1 MIMTREI
8 DCRKLNCPV
17 PVINTKKVL
26 DEGEDD
32 SLIVVVD
39 NIPARDNVRRFA
51 NSQGHKV
58 EIEDKGGGVY
68 NLKIAVNPE
77 AKKTT
82 ASGSPAV
89 SISPIGGFVVF
100 ITTDQLGVGEE
111 RLGQIL
117 MKAFLNT
124 LGDSEP
130 KPERIIFINNGVKL
144 VVEGSEMLDSLKAL
158 KEHGVQIFAC
168 GTCLNYYGIL
178 DKLQIGIVSNMY
190 EIVNF
195 LLDAPKVIKI

>member
-1 MIMTREI
+1 MTREI

-26 DEGEDD
+26 DEGRDD
-32 SLIVVVD
+32 NLLVIVD

-58 EIEDKGGGVY
+58 EIEDKGGGVF
-68 NLKIAVNPE
+68 NLRIAVNPE
-77 AKKTT
+77 AQKKTAT
-82 ASGSPAV
+82 GAATT
-89 SISPIGGFVVF
+89 SISPNGGFVVF

-144 VVEGSEMLDSLKAL
+144 VIEGSEVLDSLKVL
-158 KEHGVQIFAC
+158 KEHGVEVFAC

>member
-1 MIMTREI
+1 MREL
-8 DCRKLNCPV
+8 DCRKMNCPV
-17 PVINTKKVL
+17 PVINTKKIL
-26 DEGEDD
+26 DEAKDD
-32 SLIVVVD
+32 ILLVTVD

-51 NSQGHKV
+51 QSQGHSV
-58 EIEDKGGGVY
+58 EIEDRGGGVY
-68 NLKIAVNPE
+68 VLKITVNPNSVGKS
-77 AKKTT
+77 AQ
-82 ASGSPAV
+82 
-89 SISPIGGFVVF
+89 SISASRTNIPAGSGLVVF
-100 ITTDQLGVGEE
+100 ITTDQLGVGDE
-111 RLGQIL
+111 RLGGIL

-144 VVEGSEMLDSLKAL
+144 TTEGSEVIDSLKIL
-158 KEHGVQIFAC
+158 EEHGVQIFVC

-178 DKLQIGIVSNMY
+178 DQLRIGIVSNMF